1 MFFMMPGIT
10 VAQTNVEEAEREAS
24 QQLHDIQ
31 AAITLSEQ
39 HREQLRLEI
48 AEMDGDRTRQN
59 AALIAAAQR
68 VKLTEIEVID
78 IEERLNTLLIEEG
91 LIRAR
96 LESADVS
103 ISNLLAAV
111 QRIGKNPPPALIINP
126 SDAINSARAA
136 SLLSSILPQ
145 LREKSDLIIADLTQ
159 LSEIKQSVV
168 DEQTQ
173 LASRFSTLFEEQL
186 RIATLI
192 EARKRGV
199 ARLGQNIA
207 AEEAEAEAL
216 AQEATSVQELIIS
229 LQGRIAAIAA
239 AGQAAQD
246 ADLAQ
251 REQGPI
257 PSLLSNETVAIALA
271 ETQRTS
277 PAFAFTSALGHL
289 LIPTTGVIVV
299 EFGADDEFGGISQGI
314 SMVTRADAQ
323 VVAPADG
330 WVMYKGPYLNYGQI
344 IILNPGND
352 HTILLA
358 GLHDVS
364 VDLGQFVLLGEPVG
378 TMGTRTMGQTIT
390 TSAGV
395 SRPTLYIEFR
405 DQNTPVNPTPWW
417 TKPIVSTQTQP
428 QSG

>member
-1 MFFMMPGIT
+1 MMPGIT
-10 VAQTNVEEAEREAS
+10 IAQTDVEQAEREAS

-31 AAITLSEQ
+31 AAITLSDQ
-39 HREQLRLEI
+39 HREQLRLEVE
-48 AEMDGDRTRQN
+48 EMDGDRTRQN

-68 VKLTEIEVID
+68 VKLTEIEVTD
-78 IEERLNTLLIEEG
+78 IETRLSILLIEESQ
-91 LIRAR
+91 IRVR
-96 LESADVS
+96 LDSADVG

-111 QRIGKNPPPALIINP
+111 QRISKNPPPALIINP

-159 LSEIKQSVV
+159 LSAIKQSVV

-173 LASRFSTLFEEQL
+173 LSSRFAILFEEQL

-199 ARLGQNIA
+199 VRLGQNIA
-207 AEEAEAEAL
+207 TEEAEAEAL
-216 AQEATSVQELIIS
+216 ALEATSVQELITS
-229 LQGRIAAIAA
+229 LQGRIATIAEA
-239 AGQAAQD
+239 SQAAQA

-257 PSLLSNETVAIALA
+257 PSLLSDETVAVALA
-271 ETQRTS
+271 DTQRTS

-289 LIPTTGVIVV
+289 QIPATGVVV
-299 EFGADDEFGGISQGI
+299 GEFGVDDGFGGISQGVSI
-314 SMVTRADAQ
+314 VTRAEAQ
-323 VVAPADG
+323 VVAPTDG

-358 GLHDVS
+358 GLLNVS
-364 VDLGQFVLLGEPVG
+364 VELGQFVLLGEPLG
-378 TMGTRTMGQTIT
+378 TMGTRTLGQTIT

-405 DQNTPVNPTPWW
+405 DKNAPVNPTPWW
-417 TKPIVSTQTQP
+417 TKPIVSTQIQT